1 MSDDINKDDL
11 HFLECE
17 VSNSCGEA
25 AFIMRGEAN
34 IVKAVKDG
42 KLPISHLKSTRK
54 NLLRQARMM
63 QELQDLMSSIIRKK
77 RSVVN

>member
-1 MSDDINKDDL
+1 MTDDINKDDL

-17 VSNSCGEA
+17 VSNTCGEA
-25 AFIMRGEAN
+25 AFVMRNEA
-34 IVKAVKDG
+34 IILKDIKNG
-42 KLPISHLKSTRK
+42 KLPISQLVATKK
-54 NLLRQARMM
+54 NLLRQAKMM

>member
-1 MSDDINKDDL
+1 MTDDINKDDL

-17 VSNSCGEA
+17 VSNACGEA
-25 AFIMRGEAN
+25 AFVMRNEA
-34 IVKAVKDG
+34 IILKDIKNG
-42 KLPISHLKSTRK
+42 KLPISQLVATKK
-54 NLLRQARMM
+54 NLLRQAKMM